1 MSDGHRSSSLFENVT
16 NMKSVHSPVHPGKI
30 LQEYLGSH
38 SVSEV
43 AKVLGVHRTTLARV
57 LSGNTGISLDL
68 SIRLGM
74 ALGTAPDFWVDLQMK
89 YDLYQSLQQKRPN
102 IRRLGKEPI
111 KDRSVRALKGMFVP
125 PKGRNVSIE
134 DMRIGSD
141 RHHPT

>member
-1 MSDGHRSSSLFENVT
+1 
-16 NMKSVHSPVHPGKI
+16 
-30 LQEYLGSH
+30 
-38 SVSEV
+38 
-43 AKVLGVHRTTLARV
+43 V

-89 YDLYQSLQQKRPN
+89 YDLYQSLQQERPN

-134 DMRIGSD
+134 DMRIDSD